1 MTRVMLSIVG
11 LGLAVYLDGRQLH
24 VFGLPWAAAVLIALA
39 LLAPALLVFRAPL
52 VVWQVMAVG
61 LFGTELLF
69 GVFVGPG
76 YNDVAWPWPVVGMAA
91 FGGVLFVV
99 GSRHDRTTAVV
110 VGLVT
115 VVAVLVPAIVVAGT
129 SAFTVAI
136 LCFLT
141 VALLAWGDSVRV
153 RQAAQ
158 RELAEETERRRSDRQ
173 RGAVLAERARI
184 ARELHDVVAH
194 HISMIAVQAQA
205 APHRVGDLPPAAAL
219 TFEHIRT
226 ASREALTELR
236 RVLGLLREDDTAA
249 DPEPQPSLGDLPDL
263 VEGARRAGITTTLS
277 MPGPA
282 PELDAGVAVSV
293 YRVVQEAL
301 SNAARHAPGSTVAVS
316 VRLDMDR
323 LTVRVSDSGATATAP
338 AAPPG
343 SGLGLV
349 GMRER
354 VRMLGGTLSVGQGA
368 GGGFEV
374 LATFPVQARRPK

>member
-1 MTRVMLSIVG
+1 MSRAVLSVVG

-24 VFGLPWAAAVLIALA
+24 WFGLSWTAALLIALA
-39 LLAPALLVFRAPL
+39 LLAPALLVLRAPL
-52 VVWQVMAVG
+52 AVWQVMAAG
-61 LFGTELLF
+61 LFGTELVF
-69 GVFVGPG
+69 GVLVGPG

-91 FGGVLFVV
+91 FGVVLFVV
-99 GSRHDRTTAVV
+99 GSRHDRTTTVV
-110 VGLVT
+110 VGVVT
-115 VVAVLVPAIVVAGT
+115 VLAVLAPAIVVAGT
-129 SAFTVAI
+129 PPFTVAV
-136 LCFLT
+136 LGFLT
-141 VALLAWGDSVRV
+141 VVLLAWGDSVRV

-158 RELAEETERRRSDRQ
+158 RALAEETERRRTDRQ

-205 APHRVGDLPPAAAL
+205 APHRTGDLPPAAAR
-219 TFEHIRT
+219 TFEEIRA

-249 DPEPQPSLGDLPDL
+249 DPAPQPGLGDLPEL
-263 VEGARRAGITTTLS
+263 VEGARRAGVTATLS
-277 MPGPA
+277 MSGTA
-282 PELDAGVAVSV
+282 PEPDAGVAVSV

-301 SNAARHAPGSTVAVS
+301 SNAARHAPGSTVAVT
-316 VRLDMDR
+316 VRFEVDQ
-323 LTVRVSDSGATATAP
+323 LTVRVVDSGATTTASS
-338 AAPPG
+338 APPG

-368 GGGFEV
+368 GVGFEV
-374 LATFPVQARRPK
+374 LATFPVQARRPT